1 MLSNFP
7 AALAL
12 VLKSE
17 GGFVNHKFDPGGVT
31 NLGVTRNVWKDW
43 VKHDVDEDEMRSL
56 TPELVAPLYKAR
68 YWDACKC
75 DDLMLGVD
83 YVVFDSAVNMGPFRA
98 SKLLQT
104 ALGVTA
110 DGVIGRA
117 TIAAATAADP
127 AELLENFNQGKEE
140 FYKSLA
146 TFSTFGKGW
155 LNRIAHVQD
164 AAEQMMALS
173 T

>member
-17 GGFVNHKFDPGGVT
+17 GGFVNHPSDPGGMT
-31 NLGVTRNVWKDW
+31 NLGVTRNVWREW
-43 VKHDVDEDEMRSL
+43 VNRDVDEAEMRSL
-56 TPELVAPLYKAR
+56 TPELVTPLYKAR

-75 DDLMLGVD
+75 DDLPRGVD
-83 YVVFDSAVNMGPFRA
+83 YAVFDSAVNMGPGRA
-98 SKLLQT
+98 AKLLQA

-110 DGVIGRA
+110 DGSIGRA

-127 AELLENFNQGKEE
+127 VELLEAFSLGKEE
-140 FYKSLA
+140 FYKSLP
-146 TFSTFGKGW
+146 TFATFGKGW
-155 LNRIAHVQD
+155 LNRVAHVQD
-164 AAEQMMALS
+164 AAEGMMG
-173 T
+173 

>member
-7 AALAL
+7 ASLAL

-17 GGFVNHKFDPGGVT
+17 GGFVNHPSDPGGMT
-31 NLGVTRNVWKDW
+31 NLGVTKKVWEAW
-43 VKHDVDEDEMRSL
+43 VKHPVDEAEMRSL
-56 TPELVAPLYKAR
+56 TPELVGPLYKAN

-75 DDLMLGVD
+75 DDLQRGVD
-83 YVVFDSAVNMGPFRA
+83 YCVFDAAVNMGSGRA
-98 SKLLQT
+98 AKLLQA

-110 DGVIGRA
+110 DGSIGRA

-127 AELLENFNQGKEE
+127 VELLEAFSLGKEA
-140 FYKSLA
+140 FYQSLP
-146 TFSTFGKGW
+146 TFATFGKGW
-155 LNRIAHVQD
+155 LNRVAHVQD
-164 AAEQMMALS
+164 AAEQMM